1 MSDVEST
8 IAKFIETKTKLE
20 DLQKRHERYR
30 KIIEEHMMREGL
42 VELTQKIDGDSYQI
56 KKTLSSRETISKK
69 ELPKEVWDRYS
80 KSSTYSM
87 IRVKKLKE

>member
-8 IAKFIETKTKLE
+8 ISKFIETKNKLE

-30 KIIEEHMMREGL
+30 KIIEEHMISEGV
-42 VELTQKIDGDSYQI
+42 VELTQKVDSDSYQI
-56 KKTLSSRETISKK
+56 KKTLMTRETISKK

-80 KSSTYSM
+80 KASSFSI
-87 IRVKKLKE
+87 IRVKKLK

>member
-8 IAKFIETKTKLE
+8 IAKFIETKNKLE

-30 KIIEEHMMREGL
+30 KIIEEHMISEGV
-42 VELTQKIDGDSYQI
+42 VELTQKVDSDSYQI
-56 KKTLSSRETISKK
+56 KKTLMTRETISKK

-80 KSSTYSM
+80 KASSFSI
-87 IRVKKLKE
+87 IRVKKLK